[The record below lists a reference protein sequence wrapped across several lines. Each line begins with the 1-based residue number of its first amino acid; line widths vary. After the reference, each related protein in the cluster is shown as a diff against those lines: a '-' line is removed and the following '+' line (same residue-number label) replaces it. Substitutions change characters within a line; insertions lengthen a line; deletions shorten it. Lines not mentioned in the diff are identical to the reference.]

1 MRTRNMMTPIL
12 AAALGLTIAF
22 AAPAAYGWSPTALAA
37 EEEQQPIT
45 VSMSA
50 GSGIYAEAFTLTLT
64 SEGAKTIYYT
74 LDGSDP
80 KTSST
85 RAEYTDGITI
95 KDRSK

>member
-22 AAPAAYGWSPTALAA
+22 AAPAAYGWSQTALAA

-74 LDGSDP
+74 WMAVIQRP
-80 KTSST
+80 AVQ

-95 KDRSK
+95 KDLE

>member
-22 AAPAAYGWSPTALAA
+22 AAPAAYGWSQTALAA

-50 GSGIYAEAFTLTLT
+50 EIG
-64 SEGAKTIYYT
+64 
-74 LDGSDP
+74 
-80 KTSST
+80 
-85 RAEYTDGITI
+85 RAHV
-95 KDRSK
+95 

>member
-1 MRTRNMMTPIL
+1 M
-12 AAALGLTIAF
+12 
-22 AAPAAYGWSPTALAA
+22 
-37 EEEQQPIT
+37 
-45 VSMSA
+45 
-50 GSGIYAEAFTLTLT
+50 TLT

-95 KDRSK
+95 KDRSKEANYVSAVDPLLFDNANVRWKKRTKSYTTTRKAPADADVDKGTVVKAVAA